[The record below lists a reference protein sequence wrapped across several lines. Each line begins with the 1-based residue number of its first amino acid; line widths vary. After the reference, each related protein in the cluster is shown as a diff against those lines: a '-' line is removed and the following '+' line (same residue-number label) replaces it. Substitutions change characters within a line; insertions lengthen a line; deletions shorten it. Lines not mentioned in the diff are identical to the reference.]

1 MTISPHLPSIDRAL
15 FRGMTISHYS
25 YAVEDIAEA
34 VLHWTTLLGAGPF
47 FIMDPVVL
55 DRVTTR
61 DEQEAEWAHSAAFGK
76 WGPIFVELQ
85 QLRGAR
91 PHGLAEL
98 LSPAGLPVVNHVSYV
113 SATPEADSAR
123 FSAAGHEMIIH
134 ATSGPL
140 EFWLHDTRAA
150 LGHVTEIHR
159 GSTELTAIW
168 DFVASAADAW
178 DGSQPLRAIPSPGE

>member
-1 MTISPHLPSIDRAL
+1 MTIPPHLPSVDTAL

-25 YAVEDIAEA
+25 YAVEDITEA
-34 VLHWTTLLGAGPF
+34 VQRWTTLLGAGPF
-47 FIMDPVVL
+47 YIMDPVAL

-61 DEQEAEWAHSAAFGK
+61 DEQEAEWSHSAAFAK
-76 WGPIFVELQ
+76 WGPIFIELQ
-85 QLRGAR
+85 QLHDIRPRG
-91 PHGLAEL
+91 LDEL
-98 LSPAGLPVVNHVSYV
+98 LSPSGLPVVNHVSYI

-123 FSAAGHEMIIH
+123 LSAAGHEMFIH

-150 LGHVTEIHR
+150 LGHATEIHR

-168 DFVASAADAW
+168 DFIANAADDW
-178 DGSQPLRAIPSPGE
+178 DGSQPLRAMPSLGK